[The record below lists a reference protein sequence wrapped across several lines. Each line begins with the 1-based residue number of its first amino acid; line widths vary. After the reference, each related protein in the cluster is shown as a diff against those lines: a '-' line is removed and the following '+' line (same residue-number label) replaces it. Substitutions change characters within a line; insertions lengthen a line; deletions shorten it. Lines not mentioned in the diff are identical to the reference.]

1 MAMHLMSANL
11 CPALLELAY
20 AVGCSKPDFRR
31 QQCGA
36 KKRDPLAKGDVFSL
50 SVTNQDVR

>member
-20 AVGCSKPDFRR
+20 AERWQLWLEF
-31 QQCGA
+31 
-36 KKRDPLAKGDVFSL
+36 
-50 SVTNQDVR
+50 

>member
-1 MAMHLMSANL
+1 MHLMSANL

-31 QQCGA
+31 QQRGA

-50 SVTNQDVR
+50 DRNF